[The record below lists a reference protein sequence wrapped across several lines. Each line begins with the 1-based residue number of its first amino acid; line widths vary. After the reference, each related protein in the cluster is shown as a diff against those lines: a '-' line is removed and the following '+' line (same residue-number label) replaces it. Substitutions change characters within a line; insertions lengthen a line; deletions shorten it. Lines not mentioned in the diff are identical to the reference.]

1 MQAHIFSFLCETTSY
16 VYFEKNCSYF
26 LFQQMSIVNGTA
38 AYEQWF
44 SATVPV
50 YTKFYLFSVLNPEEF
65 LNGTEKMKLREMG
78 PYTFR

>member
-1 MQAHIFSFLCETTSY
+1 
-16 VYFEKNCSYF
+16 
-26 LFQQMSIVNGTA
+26 MSIVNGTA